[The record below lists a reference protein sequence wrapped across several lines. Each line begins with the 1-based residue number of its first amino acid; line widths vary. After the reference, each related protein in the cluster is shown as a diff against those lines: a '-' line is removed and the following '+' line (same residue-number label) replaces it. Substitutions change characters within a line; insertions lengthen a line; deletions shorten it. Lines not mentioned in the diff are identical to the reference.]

1 MTKAKGSP
9 PSDEAGLDTSAEAQE
24 ERIESMR
31 ARLEAAGVETV
42 SELSELHGKSVR
54 VDGVA
59 GTVCYVHDTEGR
71 LAADLEDGRRVWLE
85 IGALTDDNGTLAYS
99 FGNDAPAA
107 GDGNLGIVDGLANGG
122 AS

>member
-9 PSDEAGLDTSAEAQE
+9 PSDEAGLDTSAAAQE

-42 SELSELHGKSVR
+42 SELSELHGKPVR

-71 LAADLEDGRRVWLE
+71 LAADLEDGRRVWL
-85 IGALTDDNGTLAYS
+85 ALDAITDEAGTLVAS
-99 FGNDAPAA
+99 FETE
-107 GDGNLGIVDGLANGG
+107 GG
-122 AS
+122 AT